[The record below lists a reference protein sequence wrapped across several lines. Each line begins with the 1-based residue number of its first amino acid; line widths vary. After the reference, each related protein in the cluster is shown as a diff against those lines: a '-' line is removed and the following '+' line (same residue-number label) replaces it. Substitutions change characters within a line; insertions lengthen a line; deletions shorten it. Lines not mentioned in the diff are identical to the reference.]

1 MKQLLSLLRFVL
13 GGIFVYAALGKIL
26 DPTQFAESIDN
37 YRLLPYFLT
46 TLTAAILPWLEL
58 ICGFLL
64 ILGRKV
70 AAASLIIIVLN
81 CIFILA
87 IGSAVARGLDIDCG
101 CFSAGS
107 KVGWVRLIE
116 DFALLAVAVVIWKEA
131 RTLQAR

>member
-1 MKQLLSLLRFVL
+1 MKRLLLILRLIL
-13 GGIFVYAALGKIL
+13 GVIFIWAAVGKIF
-26 DPTQFAESIDN
+26 DPAQFAENIDN

-58 ICGFLL
+58 ICGLLL

-116 DFALLAVAVVIWKEA
+116 DFALLAVAVVIWREA